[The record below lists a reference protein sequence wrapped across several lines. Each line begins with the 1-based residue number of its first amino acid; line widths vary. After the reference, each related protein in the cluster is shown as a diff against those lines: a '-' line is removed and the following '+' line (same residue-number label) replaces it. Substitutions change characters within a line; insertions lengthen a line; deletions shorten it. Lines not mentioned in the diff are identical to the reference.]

1 LSLLAIV
8 WNANPEIFKI
18 PYFDWPIRWYGL
30 LFVGGLF
37 MSQYVLIKMFE
48 KESKSRVLVEDLTI
62 YVVLGTIIGAR
73 LGHILFYDLKDY
85 IEDPLEIFKVWHG
98 GLASHG
104 GAIGILIG
112 TYLFCKKN
120 KIDYLWLL
128 DRLVVVVCIT
138 SATIRIGNLMNSEI
152 IGKPTQLPWAFIFK
166 KIDEVPRHPSQLYES
181 IFCVTLFAVL
191 LYIWKNY
198 RNLVGRGFIFGLFL
212 ILMWGQRFIV
222 EFTKEPQVDFESA
235 LPIDMGQILSIP
247 FFIAGLYFI
256 YRSTINKENDIGKVF

>member
-1 LSLLAIV
+1 LDLLAIV
-8 WNANPEIFKI
+8 WDAKPEIFTI
-18 PYFDWPIRWYGL
+18 ERFDFSIRWYGL

-37 MSQYVLIKMFE
+37 MSQFVLIKMFLQE
-48 KESKSRVLVEDLTI
+48 GKSRQLVEDLTI

-73 LGHILFYDLKDY
+73 LGHVLFYDLKEY
-85 IEDPLEIFKVWHG
+85 LADPIEIFKVWNG

-112 TYLFCKKN
+112 TYMFCRKY

-152 IGKPTQLPWAFIFK
+152 IGKPTDVPWGFIFK
-166 KIDEVPRHPSQLYES
+166 KIDDSVRHPSQLYES
-181 IFCVTLFAVL
+181 IFCVFLFIL
-191 LYIWKNY
+191 LYYVWKNF
-198 RNLVGRGFIFGLFL
+198 RDKIGRGFIFGLFL

-222 EFTKEPQVDFESA
+222 EFTKEPQVDFEND

-247 FFIAGLYFI
+247 FFIVGLYFI
-256 YRSTINKENDIGKVF
+256 VRSSKNKIADIGKVF